1 MSSSHTTAF
10 RVSKQGQKQ
19 SPKTTMLPKAVR
31 DELRMCVALRGYSTI
46 RAGEGK
52 TLTQQY
58 KCMQDFFHGKSNH
71 SPSQVQML
79 VDGQL
84 HYGAIYK
91 KKTAPISSKK
101 QKKKKKDSPVQYF
114 LKQSLSR
121 YSSRQSVQHVD
132 ITVHDLKKNFV
143 LRRQFY
149 TVGNWRLWP
158 KED

>member
-19 SPKTTMLPKAVR
+19 SPKTTMLPRAVQNK
-31 DELRMCVALRGYSTI
+31 LRMCVALRGYSTI

-58 KCMQDFFHGKSNH
+58 KYMEDFFHGESNH

-84 HYGAIYK
+84 HYGALYK

-101 QKKKKKDSPVQYF
+101 QKKRRRIHQFST
-114 LKQSLSR
+114 
-121 YSSRQSVQHVD
+121 SSNNHYLV
-132 ITVHDLKKNFV
+132 IA
-143 LRRQFY
+143 
-149 TVGNWRLWP
+149 VGNLFSMLTLLWMIW
-158 KED
+158 KKTSYWEGNFTR